1 MFTLNKIVGILLAII
16 ATLGLALGVQQVVS
30 SHSETKPETHQVA
43 KSQSESS
50 QSSAS
55 SQTRTAEKAESSSSA
70 ATTATSAAESST
82 TTASADS
89 IKSLTKSTQKESTTE
104 AHTTTK
110 SSRVAPVTE
119 PKAKR
124 TTKAKTTA
132 PKRTVYVK
140 VTGNKKT
147 FYAHKLPV
155 TSKTT
160 VFSLLKAT
168 KLKISYTQ
176 MPHVYVKTINGLTEN
191 DIKVGSGWKYNVN
204 GKFIETA
211 ADSKKV
217 KAGDTVHWYFAVN
230 GY

>member
-1 MFTLNKIVGILLAII
+1 MNKKVGILLAII
-16 ATLGLALGVQQVVS
+16 ATLGIVLCLQQVVS

-43 KSQSESS
+43 KPQTETSQQSSSTASQTAESAEKS
-50 QSSAS
+50 ASSAS
-55 SQTRTAEKAESSSSA
+55 THTSSD
-70 ATTATSAAESST
+70 TTSTST
-82 TTASADS
+82 TTKPLP
-89 IKSLTKSTQKESTTE
+89 KSVRKESATK

-110 SSRVAPVTE
+110 ASRVHAVTNQ
-119 PKAKR
+119 KLKSTAKSHSD
-124 TTKAKTTA
+124 AS
-132 PKRTVYVK
+132 KRTVYVK
-140 VTGNKKT
+140 VSGYKKT
-147 FYAHKLPV
+147 LYAHKLPV
-155 TSKTT
+155 TRKTT

-168 KLKISYTQ
+168 KLKISYTR
-176 MPHVYVKTINGLTEN
+176 MPHVYVKAINGLTEN

>member
-1 MFTLNKIVGILLAII
+1 MNKMVGILLAII
-16 ATLGLALGVQQVVS
+16 ATLGLALGLQQVVS
-30 SHSETKPETHQVA
+30 SHHETKPQTHQVA
-43 KSQSESS
+43 KSQTDSS
-50 QSSAS
+50 QQAAS
-55 SQTRTAEKAESSSSA
+55 SSSRTAEKAEAASS
-70 ATTATSAAESST
+70 TTATDTSSNATSTETSSST
-82 TTASADS
+82 S
-89 IKSLTKSTQKESTTE
+89 IKPLTKSAQKSATTE

-110 SSRVAPVTE
+110 TSRVTPVTKS
-119 PKAKR
+119 KAKR
-124 TTKAKTTA
+124 TTKSQTTA

-140 VTGNKKT
+140 VSGYKKT

-168 KLKISYTQ
+168 KLKLSYTQ

-191 DIKVGSGWKYNVN
+191 DIKVGSGWKYSVN
-204 GKFIETA
+204 GKFIDTA